1 MTIEQ
6 QISIIREILQDS
18 VLSNAE
24 MQDLRIEL
32 SELEAIATS

>member
-1 MTIEQ
+1 MNIQ
-6 QISIIREILQDS
+6 AQISIIREILQDS

>member
-24 MQDLRIEL
+24 MQDLRTEL